1 MGINT
6 ASRRT
11 PPAASRVSREQRH
24 SQRVLTLA
32 TSLFVLCSGFAVY
45 VLSTMVTTTLT
56 ELVYLVDTTCV
67 VHKITL
73 HDEPVPCIVPTCGNI
88 LTQSGCRQTGYCIRA
103 ALNFSIKDEHAKLLK
118 MPVEHTS
125 SAPMLELK
133 LHDQYKRAYGD
144 HADGTGGIP
153 CVGFKAGVEGDR
165 KCRPTKTYDTALYT
179 PSVAVTVP
187 AAPTDVA
194 EADGRKLELLDP
206 TDSGR
211 CFAISCREDGARAR
225 REALQLMS
233 YWPEGSTLSSCHYL
247 RSFNPV
253 RTVATLPTPTS
264 DPTRPTPRHPT
275 TTLPLYNQST
285 TPPAMQVDEFL
296 NDGSPPVIVSKR
308 FDPIRV
314 GYWAA
319 TVRSRR
325 RRHHHYHRHRRH
337 FRHRRHL
344 PALHL
349 PARPAHPPTAL
360 QSRLPAAHGGTRTA
374 REPCTYRSRLRQ
386 GPGST
391 YIPWLFLLPWQAI
404 FVWIISCQICLERL
418 QNHHDVG
425 NKGTSD
431 DFLHGVAGSRD
442 KKKLANLRGAGRRA

>member
-1 MGINT
+1 
-6 ASRRT
+6 
-11 PPAASRVSREQRH
+11 
-24 SQRVLTLA
+24 VLTLA
-32 TSLFVLCSGFAVY
+32 TSLFVLCSGFTVY

-73 HDEPVPCIVPTCGNI
+73 HEEPVPCIVPTCGNI

-133 LHDQYKRAYGD
+133 LHDQYKRAFGD

-253 RTVATLPTPTS
+253 RTAATLPTPTS

-275 TTLPLYNQST
+275 HST
-285 TPPAMQVDEFL
+285 TVQPPLLRCRWTSSSTTAAHPSSSRSVSTRSGLATGLPRYAPAAAATTTTIATVATSATVATCQRRRYRRFPPAC
-296 NDGSPPVIVSKR
+296 PPACPPAL
-308 FDPIRV
+308 PIRPPPCNP
-314 GYWAA
+314 ACPPLTA
-319 TVRSRR
+319 VRARLSR
-325 RRHHHYHRHRRH
+325 
-337 FRHRRHL
+337 
-344 PALHL
+344 AV
-349 PARPAHPPTAL
+349 
-360 QSRLPAAHGGTRTA
+360 
-374 REPCTYRSRLRQ
+374 
-386 GPGST
+386 
-391 YIPWLFLLPWQAI
+391 YIP
-404 FVWIISCQICLERL
+404 
-418 QNHHDVG
+418 
-425 NKGTSD
+425 
-431 DFLHGVAGSRD
+431 
-442 KKKLANLRGAGRRA
+442 

>member
-11 PPAASRVSREQRH
+11 PPAQNRVSREQRH

-275 TTLPLYNQST
+275 HST
-285 TPPAMQVDEFL
+285 TVQPPLLRCRWTSSSTTAAHP
-296 NDGSPPVIVSKR
+296 SSSRSVSTR
-308 FDPIRV
+308 SGLATGLPRCAPAA
-314 GYWAA
+314 AA
-319 TVRSRR
+319 TTTTIATVATSATVATCQ
-325 RRHHHYHRHRRH
+325 
-337 FRHRRHL
+337 RRHL
-344 PALHL
+344 PAPPLPPLPARL

-374 REPCTYRSRLRQ
+374 LASRVHAVAVSARAQ
-386 GPGST
+386 APPSYHGSS
-391 YIPWLFLLPWQAI
+391 YY
-404 FVWIISCQICLERL
+404 
-418 QNHHDVG
+418 H
-425 NKGTSD
+425 
-431 DFLHGVAGSRD
+431 
-442 KKKLANLRGAGRRA
+442 GRRSSSGSFRARSAWRDYRTTTTSAIRARATTSCTGWRGRATRRS

>member
-11 PPAASRVSREQRH
+11 PPAQNRVSREQRH

-73 HDEPVPCIVPTCGNI
+73 HEEPVPCIVPTCGNI

-125 SAPMLELK
+125 LAPMLELR
-133 LHDQYKRAYGD
+133 LHDQYKRAFGD

-275 TTLPLYNQST
+275 ATLPLYNHPSCDAGGRVPQRRQPT
-285 TPPAMQVDEFL
+285 RHRLEAFRPDQGWLLGCHGTLPPPRPIPL
-296 NDGSPPVIVSKR
+296 PSPPS
-308 FDPIRV
+308 PLPPPSPLAS
-314 GYWAA
+314 AA
-319 TVRSRR
+319 TR
-325 RRHHHYHRHRRH
+325 
-337 FRHRRHL
+337 L
-344 PALHL
+344 PARL

-374 REPCTYRSRLRQ
+374 LASRVHAVAVSARAQAPPTYH
-386 GPGST
+386 GSS
-391 YIPWLFLLPWQAI
+391 YY
-404 FVWIISCQICLERL
+404 
-418 QNHHDVG
+418 H
-425 NKGTSD
+425 
-431 DFLHGVAGSRD
+431 
-442 KKKLANLRGAGRRA
+442 GRRSSSGSFRARSAWRDYRTTTTSAIRARATTSCTGWRGRATRRS

>member
-73 HDEPVPCIVPTCGNI
+73 HEEPVPCIVPTCGNI

-125 SAPMLELK
+125 LAPMLELR
-133 LHDQYKRAYGD
+133 LHDQYKRAFGD

-253 RTVATLPTPTS
+253 RTAATLPTPTS

-285 TPPAMQVDEFL
+285 TLLRCRWTSSSTTAAHPSSSRSVSTRSGLATGLPRCAPAAAATTTTIATVATSATVATCQPSTCPPAL
-296 NDGSPPVIVSKR
+296 
-308 FDPIRV
+308 PIRPPPCNP
-314 GYWAA
+314 ACPPHTA
-319 TVRSRR
+319 VRARLSR
-325 RRHHHYHRHRRH
+325 
-337 FRHRRHL
+337 
-344 PALHL
+344 AV
-349 PARPAHPPTAL
+349 
-360 QSRLPAAHGGTRTA
+360 
-374 REPCTYRSRLRQ
+374 
-386 GPGST
+386 
-391 YIPWLFLLPWQAI
+391 YIP
-404 FVWIISCQICLERL
+404 
-418 QNHHDVG
+418 
-425 NKGTSD
+425 
-431 DFLHGVAGSRD
+431 
-442 KKKLANLRGAGRRA
+442 

>member
-11 PPAASRVSREQRH
+11 PPAQNRVSREQRH

-73 HDEPVPCIVPTCGNI
+73 HEEPVPCIVPTCGNI

-103 ALNFSIKDEHAKLLK
+103 ALNFSINDEHAKLLK

-165 KCRPTKTYDTALYT
+165 KCRPTKTYDTALYA

-187 AAPTDVA
+187 AAATDVA

-206 TDSGR
+206 TDTGR

-253 RTVATLPTPTS
+253 RTAATLPTPTS

-285 TPPAMQVDEFL
+285 TLLRCRWTSSSTTAAHPSSSRSVSTRSGLATGLPRCAPAA
-296 NDGSPPVIVSKR
+296 
-308 FDPIRV
+308 
-314 GYWAA
+314 AA
-319 TVRSRR
+319 TTTTIATVATSATVATCQLTAVRARLSRAV
-325 RRHHHYHRHRRH
+325 YM
-337 FRHRRHL
+337 
-344 PALHL
+344 P
-349 PARPAHPPTAL
+349 
-360 QSRLPAAHGGTRTA
+360 
-374 REPCTYRSRLRQ
+374 
-386 GPGST
+386 
-391 YIPWLFLLPWQAI
+391 
-404 FVWIISCQICLERL
+404 
-418 QNHHDVG
+418 
-425 NKGTSD
+425 
-431 DFLHGVAGSRD
+431 
-442 KKKLANLRGAGRRA
+442 